1 MAQFIEVTQVSP
13 GVGIMTLNIDY
24 IVKAE
29 PSAHADGGTDII
41 VKDGRVS
48 YDVETGYNS
57 YTVEFR
63 VKESYQTIKKQLLD
77 IIQGLKK

>member
-13 GVGIMTLNIDY
+13 GVGKMTLNVNY

-41 VKDGRVS
+41 VKDGLVS
-48 YDVETGYNS
+48 FDTETGYKS
-57 YTVEFR
+57 YTIKYR
-63 VKESYQTIKKQLLD
+63 VKESYTRITKLLND
-77 IIQGLKK
+77 A

>member
-57 YTVEFR
+57 YTVSYR
-63 VKESYQTIKKQLLD
+63 VKESYTVVKNLLL
-77 IIQGLKK
+77 GE

>member
-1 MAQFIEVTQVSP
+1 MAHFIEVTQVSP
-13 GVGIMTLNIDY
+13 GSGKMTINVDY

-48 YDVETGYNS
+48 YDSETGYTS
-57 YTVEFR
+57 YTVKFR
-63 VKESYQTIKKQLLD
+63 VRESYVAVREQLMD
-77 IIQGLKK
+77 FIQGMKK

>member
-13 GVGIMTLNIDY
+13 GVGKMTLNVDY

-29 PSAHADGGTDII
+29 RSAHADGGTDII

-57 YTVEFR
+57 YTVSYR
-63 VKESYQTIKKQLLD
+63 VKESYTVVKNLLL
-77 IIQGLKK
+77 GE

>member
-13 GVGIMTLNIDY
+13 GVGKMTLNVNY

-48 YDVETGYNS
+48 YDAETGYNS
-57 YTVEFR
+57 YTVSYR
-63 VKESYQTIKKQLLD
+63 VKESYTVVKNNLL
-77 IIQGLKK
+77 GK